1 MGFYVGDTRATKV
14 YLGDTLI
21 YQDMTGKK
29 LWKQE
34 YGQSTFTDITS
45 TLTWNSTDQRWE
57 GTPTINVGDT
67 IYATLDLNTPQA
79 DASNV
84 CLFYMVAAKTG
95 TYSAFLIGALF
106 SDGTNT
112 GPMMINL

>member
-21 YQDMTGKK
+21 YQDLTGKK
-29 LWKQE
+29 LWKQA

-45 TLTWNSTDQRWE
+45 SATWNSTDKRWE
-57 GTPTINVGDT
+57 LSPSVGLGDT
-67 IYATLDLNTPQA
+67 IYATVDLNTPQA

-84 CLFYMVAAKTG
+84 CLFYMCTAKTG
-95 TYSAFLIGALF
+95 TYSAILIGALF
-106 SDGTNT
+106 SDGVNT
-112 GPMMINL
+112 GALWVNI